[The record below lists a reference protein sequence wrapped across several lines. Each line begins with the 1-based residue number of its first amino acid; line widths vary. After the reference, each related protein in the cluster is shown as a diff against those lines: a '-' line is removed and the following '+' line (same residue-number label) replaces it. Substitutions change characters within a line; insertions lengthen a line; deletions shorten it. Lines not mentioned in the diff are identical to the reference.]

1 MKKDH
6 PGQRSLTMETCNH
19 SLAAPSCQVQKPIQ
33 NSLLDLTET
42 GRGLKVQ
49 TQKPHLVSLG
59 SGRLSTAIT
68 LLPLEE
74 GMSLQSREPSLL
86 CSPLKEERH
95 PCSYGLLAG
104 KTVLGSAAGDIVLQ
118 GAGVAPQHCFIE
130 NVCGTLTLH
139 PCGHPCA
146 IDGQPIT
153 RPTRLSQGHV
163 ICLGRATFLRFS
175 HPAEAKWMKSQVVPV
190 EGQSPVAPCGL
201 GAADWHSPIN
211 GNSGRASLSLVSS
224 IERDLQGIMDS
235 LVLQEESGDGSPPSP
250 TSLAN
255 GRGGCSLLSPPQ
267 SPGNTSMG
275 STYGNAFSPLSSPA
289 SSSSSCRS
297 PLASWREKVPTLPP
311 AVPVRSSSYCHA
323 AFLPHGGASPDP
335 LSSSSDFLNSACSS
349 GSPQAERQVWRDGPT
364 SPLSRHKARP
374 PAEGPCPSQHGGSP
388 LKENR
393 LGSPRPP
400 SPGNPCSAR
409 AFQLPGMLQ
418 GKAAALRDLG
428 PGPFPEMLPVRVS
441 RPAQLGK
448 SGCQGS
454 ELPGVASQSSQ
465 VKRLPESPQ
474 LSRRPLESM
483 RELPPLSP
491 VLGRRAVSPA
501 PGSSRSSLGK
511 PGENPRGWRRE
522 ASSAPPLSSCLRSR
536 SPSPPSLPGEPTQ
549 SKPRSGPGLSSASS
563 LGSLIL
569 PSDSSQP
576 SRQRPGGSQ
585 LLGTTHERK
594 QSTSKLLGMHE
605 SGLLEY
611 HRWQRQ
617 ERLREQ
623 EMERLERQRLETIL
637 NLCAEYTRGDAE
649 LGQEGGTNAAAA
661 GVLPSPGN
669 RPPRERGEEENL
681 QEESS
686 STESAGQE
694 HEVPP
699 APELALLEAEHTRL
713 LASTDQLKSRLK
725 GLEQHLRETAWEAE
739 MEQALL
745 QGERE
750 AESLQL
756 QQEQQA
762 VQLLQ
767 EQLSSLDA
775 NARHE
780 RDKAPIRRMLLGEL
794 PPALCLEA
802 GKSFHVEPNS
812 EAGSQAEQPR
822 GTKALQQIQER
833 ERVDAE
839 RKALEKLRVF
849 YSELES
855 QLENCPESMREQVK
869 DQMQREAEALE
880 METKLFEDLEFQQLE
895 KESRLEE
902 EHEMLHSEAQGR
914 HRLARRKERLA
925 ALEGQAK
932 QLRLQAAQEA
942 DRLHQERRAT
952 LQRLQQEKEALLA
965 LEQRLCALTGS
976 AVFPKGSS
984 GLREGSPP
992 PVGRRGSPPRKLTGS
1007 LLNLGRKHEAS
1018 LHHKGH
1024 RAIQEQWQHLAD
1036 LKQKAAVECQALRG
1050 KALFSTFV
1058 PHSVL
1063 HHHPFLGQGQLADD
1077 PEPAYDTLSLES
1089 SDSLE
1094 TNLSL
1099 SGNSACSP
1107 DNASSASG
1115 ADARKIEEMEKL
1127 LKEAQAE
1134 RSHLM
1139 ESREQEM
1146 ELRHQALEDERR
1158 RREQLERQLQD
1169 ETAQRQQL
1177 IEREVKMREKQLAQA
1192 RPLTRYLPIRKEDF
1206 DLRLHIESSGHS
1218 VDTCSHI
1225 ILSEK
1230 LCKGYLVKMGGKIRS
1245 WKKRWFVFD
1254 RLRHTLS
1261 YYVDKHEAKLK
1272 GLIYF
1277 QAIQEVYY
1285 DHLQC
1290 AAKSPNPTLTFCIK
1304 THDRLY
1310 YMVAPSA
1317 EALRI
1322 WMDVIVTGA
1331 EGYTQFLS

>member
-74 GMSLQSREPSLL
+74 
-86 CSPLKEERH
+86 
-95 PCSYGLLAG
+95 G

-780 RDKAPIRRMLLGEL
+780 RDK
-794 PPALCLEA
+794 
-802 GKSFHVEPNS
+802 
-812 EAGSQAEQPR
+812 
-822 GTKALQQIQER
+822 
-833 ERVDAE
+833 
-839 RKALEKLRVF
+839 
-849 YSELES
+849 
-855 QLENCPESMREQVK
+855 
-869 DQMQREAEALE
+869 EAEALE

>member
-1 MKKDH
+1 
-6 PGQRSLTMETCNH
+6 METCNH
-19 SLAAPSCQVQKPIQ
+19 NLAAPPCQVQKPIQ
-33 NSLLDLTET
+33 NSLLDLTES

-74 GMSLQSREPSLL
+74 
-86 CSPLKEERH
+86 
-95 PCSYGLLAG
+95 G

-146 IDGQPIT
+146 IDGQPIL

-163 ICLGRATFLRFS
+163 ICLGQATFLRFS
-175 HPAEAKWMKSQVVPV
+175 HPAEAKRMKSQAVPSERHSPVVPY
-190 EGQSPVAPCGL
+190 GL
-201 GAADWHSPIN
+201 EAAEWQSPIN
-211 GNSGRASLSLVSS
+211 SNSEGASLSLVSS

-235 LVLQEESGDGSPPSP
+235 LVLQEESVDGSPPSP
-250 TSLAN
+250 TAK
-255 GRGGCSLLSPPQ
+255 GTGGCSLLSPPQ
-267 SPGNTSMG
+267 SPGNISMR
-275 STYGNAFSPLSSPA
+275 STYENTSSPPFSPLSSPD
-289 SSSSSCRS
+289 SSSSCQS
-297 PLASWREKVPTLPP
+297 PSSSCWAKAPTHPP

-323 AFLPHGGASPDP
+323 ALLSHGGPCPDT
-335 LSSSSDFLNSACSS
+335 LSSSNGFLSSACSS
-349 GSPQAERQVWRDGPT
+349 GSPRGERKVQRDGPT
-364 SPLSRHKARP
+364 SPLP
-374 PAEGPCPSQHGGSP
+374 PAEDPHPSQHAASP
-388 LKENR
+388 LKEKL
-393 LGSPRPP
+393 LGSPRTP
-400 SPGNPCSAR
+400 SPRNPCPVR
-409 AFQLPGMLQ
+409 LPGMLQ
-418 GKAAALRDLG
+418 GKDAALQD
-428 PGPFPEMLPVRVS
+428 PGPSPAHP

-448 SGCQGS
+448 SASQGS
-454 ELPGVASQSSQ
+454 GLPGMASQSSWAQ
-465 VKRLPESPQ
+465 RAPESPL
-474 LSRRPLESM
+474 LSQRSLEGM

-491 VLGRRAVSPA
+491 ALRCRAVSPA
-501 PGSSRSSLGK
+501 PGSSLSSQGK
-511 PGENPRGWRRE
+511 IGQSSRVLRRE
-522 ASSAPPLSSCLRSR
+522 APSAPSSSSSSCCLRSR
-536 SPSPPSLPGEPTQ
+536 SPSPPLLPGESTQ
-549 SKPRSGPGLSSASS
+549 RKPHCRQGLGSASS
-563 LGSLIL
+563 LGSLVL
-569 PSDSSQP
+569 PLDSPQP
-576 SRQRPGGSQ
+576 SHLVSGGFQLPGPMRE
-585 LLGTTHERK
+585 HK
-594 QSTSKLLGMHE
+594 QSISKLLGVRE
-605 SGLLEY
+605 SDLLEY

-637 NLCAEYTRGDAE
+637 SLCAEYTRGDTE
-649 LGQEGGTNAAAA
+649 LGQEGSANAADRVPPPP
-661 GVLPSPGN
+661 GRSP
-669 RPPRERGEEENL
+669 RRERGEEESL

-694 HEVPP
+694 QEVPP
-699 APELALLEAEHTRL
+699 APELTLLEEEHARL
-713 LASTDQLKSRLK
+713 LASTDHLKSCLK
-725 GLEQHLRETAWEAE
+725 GLEQQLRETAWEAE

-745 QGERE
+745 QGEQ
-750 AESLQL
+750 ESEILQL
-756 QQEQQA
+756 RQEQQA

-767 EQLSSLDA
+767 EQLSGLDA
-775 NARHE
+775 SVRYK
-780 RDKAPIRRMLLGEL
+780 RDK
-794 PPALCLEA
+794 
-802 GKSFHVEPNS
+802 
-812 EAGSQAEQPR
+812 
-822 GTKALQQIQER
+822 ER
-833 ERVDAE
+833 AKVDAE
-839 RKALEKLRVF
+839 RKALEKLRAF
-849 YSELES
+849 YSELKS
-855 QLENCPESMREQVK
+855 QLENCPESMREQLK
-869 DQMQREAEALE
+869 DQIQREAEALE
-880 METKLFEDLEFQQLE
+880 TETKLFEDLEFQQLE
-895 KESRLEE
+895 KESRWEE
-902 EHEMLHSEAQGR
+902 EREMLDQQLLHSEAQGR
-914 HRLARRKERLA
+914 HSLARRKERVA

-952 LQRLQQEKEALLA
+952 LQRLQQEKESLLA
-965 LEQRLCALTGS
+965 LERRFCALTGS
-976 AVFPKGSS
+976 AAFPKGSS
-984 GLREGSPP
+984 TLREGSPP
-992 PVGRRGSPPRKLTGS
+992 PLGKRGSLPCKLTS
-1007 LLNLGRKHEAS
+1007 TLLDLRRKREAS

-1024 RAIQEQWQHLAD
+1024 QVGQEQWQRLAD
-1036 LKQKAAVECQALRG
+1036 LKQKTTVESQLLQGGAF
-1050 KALFSTFV
+1050 FSPLV

-1063 HHHPFLGQGQLADD
+1063 HHHPFPGQGQLADD
-1077 PEPAYDTLSLES
+1077 PEAAYDTLSLES

-1094 TNLSL
+1094 TNLSV

-1134 RSHLM
+1134 RTRLM

-1218 VDTCSHI
+1218 VDTCSHV

-1254 RLRHTLS
+1254 RLRHTVS

-1277 QAIQEVYY
+1277 QAIEEVYY
-1285 DHLQC
+1285 DHLRC
-1290 AAKSPNPTLTFCIK
+1290 AAKSPNPALTFCIK

>member
-1 MKKDH
+1 
-6 PGQRSLTMETCNH
+6 METCNH
-19 SLAAPSCQVQKPIQ
+19 NLAAPPCQVQKPIQ

-74 GMSLQSREPSLL
+74 G
-86 CSPLKEERH
+86 
-95 PCSYGLLAG
+95 

-153 RPTRLSQGHV
+153 HPTRLSQGHV

-175 HPAEAKWMKSQVVPV
+175 HPAEAKRMKSQAVPG
-190 EGQSPVAPCGL
+190 ERHSPAVPYGL
-201 GAADWHSPIN
+201 GTAEQQSPIN
-211 GNSGRASLSLVSS
+211 SNSEGASLSLVSS

-235 LVLQEESGDGSPPSP
+235 LVLQEESADGSPPSP
-250 TSLAN
+250 TAN
-255 GRGGCSLLSPPQ
+255 SQGGCSLLSPPQ
-267 SPGNTSMG
+267 SPGNISMG
-275 STYGNAFSPLSSPA
+275 STYENTSSPPFSPLSSPD
-289 SSSSSCRS
+289 SSSSSCWYPS
-297 PLASWREKVPTLPP
+297 SSCWEKAPTLPP
-311 AVPVRSSSYCHA
+311 AIPVRSSSYCHA
-323 AFLPHGGASPDP
+323 ALLPHGGPCPDP
-335 LSSSSDFLNSACSS
+335 LSSSNGFLSSACGS
-349 GSPQAERQVWRDGPT
+349 GSPRVERKVQRDGLT
-364 SPLSRHKARP
+364 SPLP
-374 PAEGPCPSQHGGSP
+374 PAEDPHPSQHAASP
-388 LKENR
+388 LKEKLLR
-393 LGSPRPP
+393 SSRSPSPR
-400 SPGNPCSAR
+400 NPCPAKAVR
-409 AFQLPGMLQ
+409 LPGMLQ
-418 GKAAALRDLG
+418 GKAAALQEPV
-428 PGPFPEMLPVRVS
+428 PGPFLEMLPVRVS
-441 RPAQLGK
+441 QPAQLGK
-448 SGCQGS
+448 SVCQGS
-454 ELPGVASQSSQ
+454 GLPGVASQSSWAQ
-465 VKRLPESPQ
+465 RAPESPL
-474 LSRRPLESM
+474 LSRRSLEGI
-483 RELPPLSP
+483 RKLPPLSP
-491 VLGRRAVSPA
+491 ALGHRAVSPA
-501 PGSSRSSLGK
+501 PGSSHSSQGK
-511 PGENPRGWRRE
+511 VGQSSGVWRRE
-522 ASSAPPLSSCLRSR
+522 ASSTPSSSSSCCLRTR
-536 SPSPPSLPGEPTQ
+536 SPSPPHLPGESTQ
-549 SKPRSGPGLSSASS
+549 RKPHCRPGLGPASS
-563 LGSLIL
+563 LGSLVL
-569 PSDSSQP
+569 PLDSPQP
-576 SRQRPGGSQ
+576 SHLGSGEFR
-585 LLGTTHERK
+585 LLGPSQERK
-594 QSTSKLLGMHE
+594 QSISKLLGVRE
-605 SGLLEY
+605 SDLLEY

-637 NLCAEYTRGDAE
+637 SLCAEYTKGDTE
-649 LGQEGGTNAAAA
+649 LGQEGSANVAD
-661 GVLPSPGN
+661 GVPPPPGSSPC
-669 RPPRERGEEENL
+669 RERGEEENL

-699 APELALLEAEHTRL
+699 TPELAHLEEEHARL
-713 LASTDQLKSRLK
+713 LASADYLKSCLK
-725 GLEQHLRETAWEAE
+725 GLEQQLRETAWEAE
-739 MEQALL
+739 IEQALL

-750 AESLQL
+750 SEILQL
-756 QQEQQA
+756 RQEQQA
-762 VQLLQ
+762 VQLLE
-767 EQLSSLDA
+767 EQLSGLDA
-775 NARHE
+775 SIRHK
-780 RDKAPIRRMLLGEL
+780 RDK
-794 PPALCLEA
+794 
-802 GKSFHVEPNS
+802 
-812 EAGSQAEQPR
+812 
-822 GTKALQQIQER
+822 ER
-833 ERVDAE
+833 AKVDAE
-839 RKALEKLRVF
+839 RKALEKLRAF
-849 YSELES
+849 YSELKS
-855 QLENCPESMREQVK
+855 QLENCPESMREQLK

-880 METKLFEDLEFQQLE
+880 TETKLFEDLEFQQLE
-895 KESRLEE
+895 KESRWEE
-902 EHEMLHSEAQGR
+902 EREMLDQQLLHSEAQGR
-914 HRLARRKERLA
+914 QSLARRKERVA
-925 ALEGQAK
+925 ALESQAK

-942 DRLHQERRAT
+942 DRLRQERRAT
-952 LQRLQQEKEALLA
+952 LQRLQQEKETLLA
-965 LEQRLCALTGS
+965 LERRFCALTGS
-976 AVFPKGSS
+976 AAFSKGSS
-984 GLREGSPP
+984 TLQEGSPP
-992 PVGRRGSPPRKLTGS
+992 PLGKRGSPPSKLTS
-1007 LLNLGRKHEAS
+1007 TFLDLRRKHEAS
-1018 LHHKGH
+1018 LQHKGH
-1024 RAIQEQWQHLAD
+1024 QAGQEQWQRLAD
-1036 LKQKAAVECQALRG
+1036 LKHKTTVECQLLQAGAFFFPL
-1050 KALFSTFV
+1050 V

-1063 HHHPFLGQGQLADD
+1063 HRHPFPGQDQPADN

-1094 TNLSL
+1094 TNLSV

-1107 DNASSASG
+1107 DNTSSGSG

-1127 LKEAQAE
+1127 LTEAQAE
-1134 RSHLM
+1134 RTRLM

-1218 VDTCSHI
+1218 VDTCNHV

-1277 QAIQEVYY
+1277 QAIEEVYY
-1285 DHLQC
+1285 DHLRC
-1290 AAKSPNPTLTFCIK
+1290 AAKSPNPALTFCIK